1 MYVFNK
7 EGSMMNLTIFVTDP
21 FTQSTKELEE
31 ISPSSSL
38 NQFKKSIYIELGVKT
53 EEQGNYFY
61 YYVIFEDK

>member
-1 MYVFNK
+1 
-7 EGSMMNLTIFVTDP
+7 MMNLKIFVTDP

-53 EEQGNYFY
+53 EEQGN
-61 YYVIFEDK
+61 V